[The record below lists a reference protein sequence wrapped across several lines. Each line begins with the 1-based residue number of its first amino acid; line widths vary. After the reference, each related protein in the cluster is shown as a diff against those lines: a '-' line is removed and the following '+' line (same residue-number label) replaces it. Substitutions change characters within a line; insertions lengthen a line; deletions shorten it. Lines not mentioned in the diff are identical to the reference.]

1 MATRVMGG
9 RYTVGSVRARR
20 DQLVLGAAA
29 AAVLIAI
36 VVFAAPGGVR
46 ETAEPEATPMVG
58 RPLFG
63 GSLEAGVRYRTRSFI
78 PQLSFVVSDRDWIVQ
93 DASRTD
99 YLRLDRRI
107 RTDTPGSELPP
118 RSWLTFSRVTQ
129 VHNPDLPRRNVE
141 AALGDPYAWMKR
153 HPDLV
158 VGPAEPITVAGIRG
172 QSFHVTV
179 SFSRPARAAGACRPL
194 LVVCT
199 SVAPD
204 RYYPDGTRLRTIV
217 LPLDGGPFVIDVQG
231 QTQRDLDEVEVPAT
245 AVLRSLRLDVTRP

>member
-1 MATRVMGG
+1 VRV
-9 RYTVGSVRARR
+9 RR

-36 VVFAAPGGVR
+36 VALAAPGGVR
-46 ETAEPEATPMVG
+46 DAGTPTPTPSG
-58 RPLFG
+58 ERPLFG
-63 GSLEAGVRYRTRSFI
+63 GSLEAGVRYRTRAFI
-78 PQLSFVVSDRDWIVQ
+78 PPLSFSVSDSEWIVQ

-107 RTDTPGSELPP
+107 RTDRAGSELPP
-118 RSWLTFSRVTQ
+118 RSFLTFSRITRIE
-129 VHNPDLPRRNVE
+129 NRRFRSRD
-141 AALGDPYAWMKR
+141 ADIALEDVYGWMKH

-158 VGPAEPITVAGIRG
+158 VGPAEPTTVAGLRG
-172 QSFHVTV
+172 KSFHVTV

-194 LVVCT
+194 LLVCT

-217 LPLDGGPFVIDVQG
+217 LPFPDGPFVIDLQG
-231 QTQRDLDEVEVPAT
+231 QTQRDLDDVEAPAS
-245 AVLRSLRLDVTRP
+245 ALLRSLRVDLTRP